1 MIKRFT
7 LVTIPLIVLLLLLQT
22 NNNRVHSNSS
32 GSPAGHTGSPSDG
45 MTCTMSGCHAGTAS
59 ASPVQIISSNIPT
72 AGYIPGTQYTITATL
87 TGLTGINNKCGFQIS
102 PQGPG
107 GVLRGTP
114 IITSTGTKIVSTKYI
129 THTGSGN
136 QGAGGSKTW
145 SFDWIAPAT
154 GSGTVTF
161 YGAFNYAN
169 GTGTASGDVIR
180 TTSMAVSE
188 DLTVST
194 AEITKQVTARFFP
207 NPVIDR
213 ATFEFELESAAD
225 VRINIMDVAGR
236 SLKEEMLLQGIA
248 GVQSV
253 QVDIPSDWPSGIY
266 KISMNSGNQQ
276 AVRNF
281 MKQ

>member
-22 NNNRVHSNSS
+22 KDNLLHSNAA

-45 MTCTMSGCHAGTAS
+45 MTCTMSGCHAGTA
-59 ASPVQIISSNIPT
+59 AISPVQIISSNIPA

-87 TGLTGINNKCGFQIS
+87 AGLTGVNNKCGFQIS

-129 THTGSGN
+129 THTNTGNTGS
-136 QGAGGSKTW
+136 GGSKTW

-180 TTSMAVSE
+180 TSSLAVSE

-207 NPVIDR
+207 NPVVDR

-236 SLKEEMLLQGIA
+236 SLKEEMVLQGIA

-266 KISMNSGNQQ
+266 KISMNAGNQQ

>member
-7 LVTIPLIVLLLLLQT
+7 LVTIPLIVALLLIQT
-22 NNNRVHSNSS
+22 KGNLVHSNGS

-59 ASPVQIISSNIPT
+59 VSPVQIISSNIP
-72 AGYIPGTQYTITATL
+72 ASGYIPGTQYTITATL
-87 TGLTGINNKCGFQIS
+87 TGLTGVNNKCGFQIS

-114 IITSTGTKIVSTKYI
+114 IITSTGTKIVSSKYI
-129 THTGSGN
+129 THTNTGN
-136 QGAGGSKTW
+136 TGTGGSKTW
-145 SFDWIAPAT
+145 SFDWIAPTA
-154 GSGTVTF
+154 GSGAVTF

-180 TTSMAVSE
+180 TTSLAVSE
-188 DLTVST
+188 DLTVGVS
-194 AEITKQVTARFFP
+194 EITTQVNARLFP
-207 NPVIDR
+207 NPVVDN
-213 ATFEFELESAAD
+213 ATFEFELESAAE

-236 SLKEEMLLQGIA
+236 TLQEEMQLQGIA
-248 GVQSV
+248 GMQSV
-253 QVDIPSDWPSGIY
+253 QINIPSDWPAGIY
-266 KISMNSGNQQ
+266 KISMNAGNQQ